1 MATAAASVA
10 AQAAAAFPHA
20 RVVLTAAR
28 TAGPQRV
35 RARSVARP
43 HARPA
48 HDAER
53 WRAFN
58 ASVSSSSASTAAVA
72 AAQASNADSSAAA
85 ATASP
90 EGIAAAAA
98 SAARSDITR
107 ARSDCVC
114 TRATALIRCRL
125 AGPITDHVHGTR
137 H

>member
-20 RVVLTAAR
+20 RVVLSAAR
-28 TAGPQRV
+28 AAGPQRV

-58 ASVSSSSASTAAVA
+58 ALVSSSCASTAAA
-72 AAQASNADSSAAA
+72 AAARATTAASSAFAAASPGAFAAA
-85 ATASP
+85 ATS
-90 EGIAAAAA
+90 AAHSAA
-98 SAARSDITR
+98 SRAAP
-107 ARSDCVC
+107 AV
-114 TRATALIRCRL
+114 A
-125 AGPITDHVHGTR
+125 
-137 H
+137 